1 MSHRFRSL
9 SLAVAAA
16 ALTGAAAFA
25 QGAAQAPPLQAP
37 QMFVIHTERAVPS
50 KLADYEATTKEFI
63 SLVQANRSAMPG
75 FAFTVLQ
82 GEDLSYNFVT
92 PIRSFADADGL
103 MASFE
108 ALAKA
113 VGAEKFGDYMRRSGA
128 TFSSY
133 DDNAFVEVPGGSYW
147 PAGAAV
153 TPQNAGYYQLD
164 FYSVAPGFEDAA
176 GEVAASWKKL
186 FESNKVPHGYS
197 VYKLALGNDGPLWV
211 VSTPAKDAANLAEIN
226 AAAMKA
232 IGAEAWQAQV
242 AKTMAI
248 CRGFDSKRYTV
259 RRDLS
264 LPPVASK

>member
-1 MSHRFRSL
+1 MSHRFRAL
-9 SLAVAAA
+9 SLAIVAAALTAAA
-16 ALTGAAAFA
+16 ALA
-25 QGAAQAPPLQAP
+25 QGAPAAP
-37 QMFVIHTERAVPS
+37 QMFVIHTEHAVPS
-50 KLADYEATTKEFI
+50 KLADYEASTKEFI

-82 GEDLSYNFVT
+82 GEDFSYNYVT
-92 PIRSFADADGL
+92 PIRSFADADGI

-113 VGAEKFGDYMRRSGA
+113 VGAEKFGDFMRRSGA
-128 TFSSY
+128 TYTST
-133 DDNAFVEVPGGSYW
+133 DENTFVEVPGGSYW

-164 FYSVAPGFEDAA
+164 FYSVAPGYEDAA

-186 FESNKVPHGYS
+186 FENGKVRHGYS
-197 VYKLALGNDGPLWV
+197 VFRLALGSDGPLWV

-232 IGAEAWQAQV
+232 IGAEAWQAQI

-264 LPPVASK
+264 LPPVANK

>member
-1 MSHRFRSL
+1 MSHRVRPL
-9 SLAVAAA
+9 SLAIAVA
-16 ALTGAAAFA
+16 ALTTAAAFA
-25 QGAAQAPPLQAP
+25 QGGAAAAP
-37 QMFVIHTERAVPS
+37 QMFIVHVEHAVPS

-63 SLVQANRSAMPG
+63 ALVQANRSAIPG
-75 FAFTVLQ
+75 FAFTALQ
-82 GEDLSYNFVT
+82 GEDLSYNFIT
-92 PIRSFADADGL
+92 PIRSFADADTIFAG
-103 MASFE
+103 FE
-108 ALAKA
+108 ALGKA
-113 VGAEKFGDYMRRSGA
+113 AGPKFGELMRRSGA
-128 TFSSY
+128 TFTSTDES
-133 DDNAFVEVPGGSYW
+133 AFVEVSDGSYW

-164 FYSVAPGFEDAA
+164 FYYVTPGYEDAA

-186 FESNKVPHGYS
+186 FENGKVPYGYS
-197 VYKLALGNDGPLWV
+197 VYRLALGSDGPLWV

-242 AKTMAI
+242 AKTLAI

-264 LPPVASK
+264 LPPAGK

>member
-1 MSHRFRSL
+1 MSHRFRAL
-9 SLAVAAA
+9 SLAIAAA

-25 QGAAQAPPLQAP
+25 QGAVPTP
-37 QMFVIHTERAVPS
+37 QMFIIHTERAVPS

-63 SLVQANRSAMPG
+63 ALVQANRSAMPG

-82 GEDLSYNFVT
+82 GEDLSYNYVT
-92 PIRSFADADGL
+92 PIRSFADVDGI
-103 MASFE
+103 MASFD

-113 VGAEKFGDYMRRSGA
+113 VGAEKFGDYTRRSGA

-133 DDNAFVEVPGGSYW
+133 DENAFVEVPGGSYW

-164 FYSVAPGFEDAA
+164 FYYVAPGYEEAA

-186 FESNKVPHGYS
+186 FENGKVPYGYS
-197 VYKLALGNDGPLWV
+197 LFRLALGNDGPLWV

-226 AAAMKA
+226 AASMKA
-232 IGAEAWQAQV
+232 VGAEAWQAQV
-242 AKTMAI
+242 AKTLAI

-264 LPPVASK
+264 LPPVMSK

>member
-1 MSHRFRSL
+1 MSHRFRAL
-9 SLAVAAA
+9 SLAIAAA
-16 ALTGAAAFA
+16 ALTGAAGFA
-25 QGAAQAPPLQAP
+25 QGAAQAPPMQVP
-37 QMFVIHTERAVPS
+37 QMFIVHVEHAVPS
-50 KLADYEATTKEFI
+50 RLADYEATTKEFI
-63 SLVQANRSAMPG
+63 SLVQANRSALPN
-75 FAFTVLQ
+75 FAFTALQ
-82 GEDLSYNFVT
+82 GEDLSYNFIT
-92 PIRSFADADGL
+92 PIRSFADADGIL
-103 MASFE
+103 AGFD

-128 TFSSY
+128 TFTST
-133 DDNAFVEVPGGSYW
+133 DENAFMEVAGGSYW

-164 FYSVAPGFEDAA
+164 FYYVKPGYEDAA

-186 FESNKVPHGYS
+186 FENGKVPYGYS
-197 VYKLALGNDGPLWV
+197 VFRLALGSDGPLWV

-226 AAAMKA
+226 AAAAKA

-242 AKTMAI
+242 AKTLAI

-264 LPPVASK
+264 LPPAGK

>member
-1 MSHRFRSL
+1 MRDRLRSL

-16 ALTGAAAFA
+16 ALTGAAGFA
-25 QGAAQAPPLQAP
+25 QGAPAAP
-37 QMFVIHTERAVPS
+37 QMFIVHREHAMPS

-63 SLVQANRSAMPG
+63 SLVQAHRSTMPG
-75 FAFTVLQ
+75 FSFTALQ

-92 PIRSFADADGL
+92 PIRSLADADSL
-103 MASFE
+103 LASFE

-113 VGAEKFGDYMRRSGA
+113 AGPEKLGDVMRRGGA
-128 TFSSY
+128 TFSSA
-133 DDNAFVEVPGGSYW
+133 DDNAFMEVPGASYW

-164 FYSVAPGFEDAA
+164 FYSVTPGWEDAA
-176 GEVAASWKKL
+176 NAVAASWKKL
-186 FESNKVPHGYS
+186 FEDAKVPYGYS
-197 VYKLALGNDGPLWV
+197 VHKLVLGNDGPLWV

-226 AAAMKA
+226 AASMKA
-232 IGAEAWQAQV
+232 IGAQAWQAQV

>member
-9 SLAVAAA
+9 ALATAIAIA

-25 QGAAQAPPLQAP
+25 QGGATSQMQAP
-37 QMFVIHTERAVPS
+37 QMFIVHVEHALPG

-75 FAFTVLQ
+75 FAFTALQ
-82 GEDLSYNFVT
+82 GEDLSYNFIT
-92 PIRSFADADGL
+92 PIRNLADADGI
-103 MASFE
+103 MASFD

-113 VGAEKFGDYMRRSGA
+113 AGPEKFGDVMRRSGA

-133 DDNAFVEVPGGSYW
+133 DDNAFMEVPGASYW
-147 PAGAAV
+147 PAGAVV

-186 FESNKVPHGYS
+186 FENGKVPYGYS
-197 VYKLALGNDGPLWV
+197 VFKLVLGNDGPLWV
-211 VSTPAKDAANLAEIN
+211 VSTPAKDAADLAEIN

-242 AKTMAI
+242 AKTLAI

-264 LPPVASK
+264 LPPAGR

>member
-1 MSHRFRSL
+1 MSHRFRAL
-9 SLAVAAA
+9 SLAIAAA

-25 QGAAQAPPLQAP
+25 QGAAQAPQMQAP
-37 QMFVIHTERAVPS
+37 QMFVIHTEHALPS

-63 SLVQANRSAMPG
+63 SLVQANRSAIPG

-82 GEDLSYNFVT
+82 GEDFSYNYVT
-92 PIRSFADADGL
+92 PIRSFADADGI
-103 MASFE
+103 MAGFD

-113 VGAEKFGDYMRRSGA
+113 VGGEKFGDLMRRGGA
-128 TFSSY
+128 TYTST
-133 DDNAFVEVPGGSYW
+133 DENAFVEVPAGSYW

-164 FYSVAPGFEDAA
+164 FYYVTPGYEDAA

-186 FESNKVPHGYS
+186 FENGKVPYGYS
-197 VYKLALGNDGPLWV
+197 VFRLALGNDGPLWV
-211 VSTPAKDAANLAEIN
+211 VTTPAKDAANLAEIN
-226 AAAMKA
+226 AASMKA

-242 AKTMAI
+242 AKTLAI

-264 LPPVASK
+264 LPPAGK

>member
-1 MSHRFRSL
+1 MSHRFRAL
-9 SLAVAAA
+9 SLAIAVAVS
-16 ALTGAAAFA
+16 TGAAAFA
-25 QGAAQAPPLQAP
+25 QGAPAAP
-37 QMFVIHTERAVPS
+37 QMFVVHVERAVPS
-50 KLADYEATTKEFI
+50 KLAEYEASTKEFI
-63 SLVQANRSAMPG
+63 SLVQANRSAIPG
-75 FAFTVLQ
+75 FSFTALQ

-92 PIRSFADADGL
+92 PIRSFADADGI
-103 MASFE
+103 MAGFD

-113 VGAEKFGDYMRRSGA
+113 VGPEKFGDFMRRSGA
-128 TFSSY
+128 TFTST
-133 DDNAFVEVPGGSYW
+133 DENAFVEVPGGSYW

-164 FYSVAPGFEDAA
+164 FYYVTPGYEDAA

-186 FESNKVPHGYS
+186 FEDSKVPYGYS
-197 VYKLALGNDGPLWV
+197 VHRLALGSNGPLWV

-226 AAAMKA
+226 AASVKA
-232 IGAEAWQAQV
+232 IGAQAWQAQV